1 MKKIGQEGQERRV
14 GREAKGR
21 KGRKGLWSLLS
32 LLTLVTFSSFAAEN
46 AAERPVVVYRGQL
59 INGANGE
66 KLAFGSKTNVVMT
79 FRAYDGDDSNAHEL
93 WCSDGVAKDGRK
105 TRVSVPVDPDGSF
118 ACTLGDNALIANIV
132 TGKVTHVGVTIAD
145 STAEVSPRRMLLP
158 LASVTRALLAE
169 GVAKNAVVGTFGTEN
184 LYANNLAVETLEA
197 KIAVVGRSANGV
209 TVKPTPVEDYETTIV
224 RGKQVNVLAAPVTK
238 ATVDSPY
245 RGQALWTADANG
257 MVLIHSSG
265 ANRSTF
271 RIPGVVQ
278 FVRKDDVVR
287 APTSEVGAVSVEFYG
302 YAK

>member
-1 MKKIGQEGQERRV
+1 MKHNICSMSV
-14 GREAKGR
+14 A
-21 KGRKGLWSLLS
+21 LT
-32 LLTLVTFSSFAAEN
+32 TLVFGLASLPANAGETEN

-93 WCSDGVAKDGRK
+93 WCSDGDK
-105 TRVSVPVDPDGSF
+105 TRQQVPVNPDGSF

-132 TGKVTHVGVTIAD
+132 TGTVTHVGVTIAN

-169 GVAKNAVVGTFGTEN
+169 GVAKNAVVGTFGAEN
-184 LYANNLAVETLEA
+184 LAANNLAVETLEA
-197 KIAVVGRSANGV
+197 KVAVVGRSANGV

-224 RGKQVNVLAAPVTK
+224 RGKQVNVLATPVTK

-265 ANRSTF
+265 ASRSTF

-278 FVRKDDVVR
+278 FVRAGDIVR
-287 APTSEVGAVSVEFYG
+287 APTSETGAVSVEFYG

>member
-1 MKKIGQEGQERRV
+1 MNKINLMAVKIVVKEFSKLLAPRS
-14 GREAKGR
+14 
-21 KGRKGLWSLLS
+21 SLLA
-32 LLTLVTFSSFAAEN
+32 LLLLAPLLPVAAEVRG
-46 AAERPVVVYRGQL
+46 AEARPLVVYRGQL

-93 WCSDGVAKDGRK
+93 WCSDGDKAGLK

-132 TGKVTHVGVTIAD
+132 TGKVTHVGVTIAN

-169 GVAKNAVVGTFGTEN
+169 GVAKNAVVGTFGAEN
-184 LYANNLAVETLEA
+184 LAANNLAVETLEA

-224 RGKQVNVLAAPVTK
+224 RGKQVNVLATPVTK
-238 ATVDSPY
+238 ATVDSPF

-265 ANRSTF
+265 ASRSTF

-287 APTSEVGAVSVEFYG
+287 APTSESGAVSVEFYG

>member
-1 MKKIGQEGQERRV
+1 MKMKKVICSMV
-14 GREAKGR
+14 ASLVF
-21 KGRKGLWSLLS
+21 GLA
-32 LLTLVTFSSFAAEN
+32 SSATAVAAEN

-93 WCSDGVAKDGRK
+93 WCSDGDK
-105 TRVSVPVDPDGSF
+105 TRQQVSVNPDGSF
-118 ACTLGDNALIANIV
+118 ACTLGDDALIANIV
-132 TGKVTHVGVTIAD
+132 TGKVTHVGVTID
-145 STAEVSPRRMLLP
+145 KSTTEVSPRRMLVP
-158 LASVTRALLAE
+158 LASVTRAFIAE
-169 GVAKNAVVGTFGTEN
+169 GVAKNAIVGTFGAEN
-184 LYANNLAVETLEA
+184 LHAGNLAVETLEA
-197 KIAVVGRSANGV
+197 KVAVVGRSANGV
-209 TVKPTPVEDYETTIV
+209 TVKPTPVEDYETTV
-224 RGKQVNVLAAPVTK
+224 VKGSRVNVLAAPVNK
-238 ATVDSPY
+238 ATVESPF

-278 FVRKDDVVR
+278 FVRAGDIVR
-287 APTSEVGAVSVEFYG
+287 APTSETGAVSVEFYG